1 MPPRRTSGAL
11 AAVVILVTVATA
23 YYWES
28 LWCRDCLGELASL
41 VTLFTL
47 GVAPLW
53 YLLRKA
59 MDRRDELATISS
71 GLYLELADARDGLD
85 VDKHG
90 DLWVAKLADGT
101 HAYFMNRMF
110 NHDMY
115 DSLIHS
121 GRINAV
127 RAELQQQIQ
136 DVFQLIKDHNY
147 SSRRIRDLESAAN
160 GGNVHPRHYLHL
172 ARTDLDLRRRI
183 PTLIDVLKKE
193 YRILGDEKLRR
204 FDPDYAQPSR

>member
-11 AAVVILVTVATA
+11 VAVVILVTVATA

-41 VTLFTL
+41 VTLFAL

-59 MDRRDELATISS
+59 MDRRDELTTISS

-85 VDKHG
+85 VGKHG
-90 DLWVAKLADGT
+90 DLRAVKMADGT
-101 HAYFMNRMF
+101 NACFMRRMF
-110 NHDMY
+110 NHDVY

-127 RAELQQQIQ
+127 KVEFQQQAQ

-147 SSRRIRDLESAAN
+147 SLRKVRDLEN
-160 GGNVHPRHYLHL
+160 GTSDRNILAGYYLHL
-172 ARTDLDLRRRI
+172 SKTDSNLRRRI
-183 PTLIDVLKKE
+183 PALMSTLKKE
-193 YRILGDEKLRR
+193 YRVRSDEKLRK
-204 FDPDYAQPSR
+204 FDPGRA